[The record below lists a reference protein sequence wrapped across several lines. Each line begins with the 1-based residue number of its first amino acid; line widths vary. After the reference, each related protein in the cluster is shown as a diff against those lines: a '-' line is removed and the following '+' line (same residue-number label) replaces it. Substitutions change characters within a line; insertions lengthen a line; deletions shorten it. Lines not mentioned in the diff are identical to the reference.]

1 MGAMTSPLE
10 VLENT
15 KGIGGP
21 AWIRTKNQQIMSQ
34 KSEFEGKEDK
44 APESANSSKT
54 RQNPQL
60 RRNKN

>member
-1 MGAMTSPLE
+1 ML
-10 VLENT
+10 
-15 KGIGGP
+15 I
-21 AWIRTKNQQIMSQ
+21 QSQ

-44 APESANSSKT
+44 ALKSANSSKI